1 MKTQNNV
8 VIGCLCAMCCETFY
22 GLSYMFTKQATEV
35 ASTFALL
42 GWRFLIALV
51 VMTSLVLIKAVKID
65 FKGKNLKP
73 LILVA
78 LFCPCIYF
86 IAETIGISN
95 TTSSESGVVLACI
108 PVASLVASTL
118 ILKKKPSKIQ
128 VTGIL
133 ITLAGVIITV
143 LAVGMSSSLSLVGYM
158 FLVVAVISYSLYCV
172 FVDKAAQFSGAEIT
186 FVMLIAGAIL
196 CVALALVEAFTNG
209 NVIELIQLPFVETTF
224 LTAILYQGIGCS
236 VIAFFMSNVAI
247 ANIGVNRTS
256 SFIGVATVVS
266 ILAGAII
273 LGESFTTLQVAGA
286 VVIIIGVYVANMR
299 VKE

>member
-1 MKTQNNV
+1 
-8 VIGCLCAMCCETFY
+8 
-22 GLSYMFTKQATEV
+22 MFTKQATEV
-35 ASTFALL
+35 SSTFALL

-51 VMTSLVLIKAVKID
+51 VMTSLVLLKAVKID
-65 FKGKNLKP
+65 LKGKNLKT

-108 PVASLVASTL
+108 PVASLIASTL

-133 ITLAGVIITV
+133 ITLVGVIVTV
-143 LAVGMSSSLSLVGYM
+143 LAVGMSSSLSPVGYM

-172 FVDKAAQFSGAEIT
+172 FVDKAAEFSGAEIT

-196 CVALALVEAFTNG
+196 CVALALVEAITNG
-209 NVIELIQLPFVETTF
+209 TVIALIQLPFVETTF

-236 VIAFFMSNVAI
+236 VIAFFMSNIAI

-273 LGESFTTLQVAGA
+273 LGETFTILQIAGA

>member
-1 MKTQNNV
+1 
-8 VIGCLCAMCCETFY
+8 
-22 GLSYMFTKQATEV
+22 MFTKQATEV
-35 ASTFALL
+35 SSAFALL

-51 VMTSLVLIKAVKID
+51 VMTSLVLLKAVKID
-65 FKGKNLKP
+65 LKGKNLKT

-108 PVASLVASTL
+108 PVASLIASTL

-133 ITLAGVIITV
+133 ITLVGVIVTV
-143 LAVGMSSSLSLVGYM
+143 LAVGMSSSLSPVGYM

-172 FVDKAAQFSGAEIT
+172 FVDKAAEFSGAEIT

-196 CVALALVEAFTNG
+196 YVALALVEAIKNG
-209 NVIELIQLPFVETTF
+209 TVIALIQLPFVETTF

-236 VIAFFMSNVAI
+236 VIAFFMSNIAI

-266 ILAGAII
+266 ILAGAVV
-273 LGESFTTLQVAGA
+273 LGETFTILQIAGA

>member
-1 MKTQNNV
+1 
-8 VIGCLCAMCCETFY
+8 
-22 GLSYMFTKQATEV
+22 MFTKQATEV
-35 ASTFALL
+35 SSTFALL

-51 VMTSLVLIKAVKID
+51 VMTSLVLLKAVKID
-65 FKGKNLKP
+65 LKGKNLKT

-108 PVASLVASTL
+108 PVASLIASTL

-133 ITLAGVIITV
+133 ITLVGVIVTV
-143 LAVGMSSSLSLVGYM
+143 LAVGMSSSLSPVGYM

-172 FVDKAAQFSGAEIT
+172 FVDKAAEF
-186 FVMLIAGAIL
+186 
-196 CVALALVEAFTNG
+196 
-209 NVIELIQLPFVETTF
+209 
-224 LTAILYQGIGCS
+224 
-236 VIAFFMSNVAI
+236 
-247 ANIGVNRTS
+247 
-256 SFIGVATVVS
+256 
-266 ILAGAII
+266 
-273 LGESFTTLQVAGA
+273 AGA

>member
-1 MKTQNNV
+1 
-8 VIGCLCAMCCETFY
+8 
-22 GLSYMFTKQATEV
+22 MFTKQATEV
-35 ASTFALL
+35 SSAFALL

-51 VMTSLVLIKAVKID
+51 VMTSLVLLKAVKID
-65 FKGKNLKP
+65 LKGKNLKT

-108 PVASLVASTL
+108 PVASLIASTL

-133 ITLAGVIITV
+133 ITLVGVIVTV
-143 LAVGMSSSLSLVGYM
+143 LAVGMSSSLSPVGYM

-172 FVDKAAQFSGAEIT
+172 FVDKAAEFSGAEIT

-196 CVALALVEAFTNG
+196 CVALALVEAITNG
-209 NVIELIQLPFVETTF
+209 TVIALIQLPFVETTF

-236 VIAFFMSNVAI
+236 VIAFFMSNIAI

-273 LGESFTTLQVAGA
+273 LGETFTILQIAGA

>member
-1 MKTQNNV
+1 
-8 VIGCLCAMCCETFY
+8 
-22 GLSYMFTKQATEV
+22 
-35 ASTFALL
+35 
-42 GWRFLIALV
+42 
-51 VMTSLVLIKAVKID
+51 MTSLVLLKAVKID
-65 FKGKNLKP
+65 LKGKNLKT

-133 ITLAGVIITV
+133 ITLVGVIVTV
-143 LAVGMSSSLSLVGYM
+143 LAVGMSSSLSPVGYM

-172 FVDKAAQFSGAEIT
+172 FVDKAAEFSVAEIT

-196 CVALALVEAFTNG
+196 CVALALVEAITNG
-209 NVIELIQLPFVETTF
+209 TVIALIQLPFVETTF

-236 VIAFFMSNVAI
+236 VIAFFMSNIAI

-266 ILAGAII
+266 ILAGAVV
-273 LGESFTTLQVAGA
+273 LGETLTILQIAGA

>member
-1 MKTQNNV
+1 
-8 VIGCLCAMCCETFY
+8 
-22 GLSYMFTKQATEV
+22 MFTKQATEV
-35 ASTFALL
+35 SSTFALL

-51 VMTSLVLIKAVKID
+51 VMTSLVLLKVVKID
-65 FKGKNLKP
+65 LKGKNLKT

-108 PVASLVASTL
+108 PVASLIASTL

-133 ITLAGVIITV
+133 ITLVGVIVTV
-143 LAVGMSSSLSLVGYM
+143 LAVGMSSSLSPVGYM

-172 FVDKAAQFSGAEIT
+172 FVDKAAEFSGAEIT

-196 CVALALVEAFTNG
+196 CVVLALVEAITNG
-209 NVIELIQLPFVETTF
+209 TVIALIQLPFVETTF

-236 VIAFFMSNVAI
+236 VIAFFMSNIAI

-273 LGESFTTLQVAGA
+273 LGETFTILQIAGA

>member
-51 VMTSLVLIKAVKID
+51 VITSLVLIKAVKID

-143 LAVGMSSSLSLVGYM
+143 LAVGMSSSLSPVGYM
-158 FLVVAVISYSLYCV
+158 FLVVAVISYSLYCI

-236 VIAFFMSNVAI
+236 VIAFFMSNIAI

>member
-1 MKTQNNV
+1 
-8 VIGCLCAMCCETFY
+8 
-22 GLSYMFTKQATEV
+22 MFTKQATEV
-35 ASTFALL
+35 SSAFALL

-51 VMTSLVLIKAVKID
+51 VMTSLVLLKAVKID
-65 FKGKNLKP
+65 LKGKNLKT

-108 PVASLVASTL
+108 PVASLIASTL

-133 ITLAGVIITV
+133 ITLVGVVVTV
-143 LAVGMSSSLSLVGYM
+143 LAVGMSSSLSPVGYM

-172 FVDKAAQFSGAEIT
+172 FVDKAAEFSGAEIT

-196 CVALALVEAFTNG
+196 CVALALVEAITNG
-209 NVIELIQLPFVETTF
+209 TVIALIQLPFVETTF

-236 VIAFFMSNVAI
+236 VIAFFMSNIAI

-266 ILAGAII
+266 ILAGAVV
-273 LGESFTTLQVAGA
+273 LGETFTILQIAGA

>member
-1 MKTQNNV
+1 
-8 VIGCLCAMCCETFY
+8 
-22 GLSYMFTKQATEV
+22 MFTKQATEV
-35 ASTFALL
+35 SSTFALL

-51 VMTSLVLIKAVKID
+51 VMTSLVLLKAVKID
-65 FKGKNLKP
+65 LKGKNLKT

-108 PVASLVASTL
+108 PVASLIASTL

-133 ITLAGVIITV
+133 ITLVGVIVTV
-143 LAVGMSSSLSLVGYM
+143 LAVGMSSSLSPVGYM

-172 FVDKAAQFSGAEIT
+172 FVDKAAEFSGAEIT

-196 CVALALVEAFTNG
+196 CVVLALVEAITNG
-209 NVIELIQLPFVETTF
+209 TVIALIQLPFVETTF

-236 VIAFFMSNVAI
+236 VIAFFMSNIAI

-273 LGESFTTLQVAGA
+273 LGETFTILQIAGA

>member
-1 MKTQNNV
+1 
-8 VIGCLCAMCCETFY
+8 
-22 GLSYMFTKQATEV
+22 MFTKQATEV
-35 ASTFALL
+35 SSTFALL

-51 VMTSLVLIKAVKID
+51 VMTSLVLLKAVKID
-65 FKGKNLKP
+65 LKGKNLKT

-108 PVASLVASTL
+108 PVASLIASTL

-133 ITLAGVIITV
+133 ITLVGVIVTV
-143 LAVGMSSSLSLVGYM
+143 LAVGMSSSLSPVGYM

-172 FVDKAAQFSGAEIT
+172 FVDKAAEFSGAEIT

-196 CVALALVEAFTNG
+196 CVALALVEAISNG
-209 NVIELIQLPFVETTF
+209 TVIALIQLPFVETTF

-236 VIAFFMSNVAI
+236 VIAFFMSNIAI
-247 ANIGVNRTS
+247 GNIGVNRTS

-266 ILAGAII
+266 ILAGAVV
-273 LGESFTTLQVAGA
+273 LGETFTILQIAGA

>member
-143 LAVGMSSSLSLVGYM
+143 LAVGMSSSLSPVGYM
-158 FLVVAVISYSLYCV
+158 FLVVAVISYSLYCI

-236 VIAFFMSNVAI
+236 VIAFFMSNIAI

>member
-1 MKTQNNV
+1 
-8 VIGCLCAMCCETFY
+8 
-22 GLSYMFTKQATEV
+22 MFTKQATEV
-35 ASTFALL
+35 SSTFALL

-51 VMTSLVLIKAVKID
+51 VMTSLVLLKAVKID
-65 FKGKNLKP
+65 LKGKNLKT

-108 PVASLVASTL
+108 PVASLIASTL

-133 ITLAGVIITV
+133 ITLVGVIVTV
-143 LAVGMSSSLSLVGYM
+143 LAVGISSSLSPVGYM

-172 FVDKAAQFSGAEIT
+172 FVDKAAEFSGAEIT

-196 CVALALVEAFTNG
+196 CVALALVEAITNG
-209 NVIELIQLPFVETTF
+209 TVIALIQLPFVETTF

-236 VIAFFMSNVAI
+236 VIAFFMSNIAI

-266 ILAGAII
+266 ILAGAVV
-273 LGESFTTLQVAGA
+273 LGETFTILQIAGA

>member
-1 MKTQNNV
+1 
-8 VIGCLCAMCCETFY
+8 
-22 GLSYMFTKQATEV
+22 MFTKQATEV
-35 ASTFALL
+35 SSAFALL

-51 VMTSLVLIKAVKID
+51 VMTSLVLLNAVKID
-65 FKGKNLKP
+65 LKGKNLKT

-78 LFCPCIYF
+78 LFCPCVYF

-108 PVASLVASTL
+108 PVASLIASTL

-133 ITLAGVIITV
+133 ITLVGVIVTV
-143 LAVGMSSSLSLVGYM
+143 LAVGMSSSLSPVGYM

-172 FVDKAAQFSGAEIT
+172 FVDKAAEFSGAEIT

-196 CVALALVEAFTNG
+196 YVALALVEAIKNG
-209 NVIELIQLPFVETTF
+209 TVIALIQLPFVETTF

-236 VIAFFMSNVAI
+236 VIAFFMSNIAI

-266 ILAGAII
+266 ILAGAVV
-273 LGESFTTLQVAGA
+273 LGETFTILQIAGA

>member
-1 MKTQNNV
+1 
-8 VIGCLCAMCCETFY
+8 
-22 GLSYMFTKQATEV
+22 MFTKQATEV
-35 ASTFALL
+35 SSTFALL

-51 VMTSLVLIKAVKID
+51 VMTSLVLLKAVKID
-65 FKGKNLKP
+65 LKGKNLKT

-108 PVASLVASTL
+108 PVASLIASTL

-133 ITLAGVIITV
+133 ITLVGVIVTV
-143 LAVGMSSSLSLVGYM
+143 LAVGMSSSLSPVGYM

-172 FVDKAAQFSGAEIT
+172 FVDKAAEFSGAEIT

-196 CVALALVEAFTNG
+196 CVALALVEAISNG
-209 NVIELIQLPFVETTF
+209 TVIALIQLPFVETTF

-236 VIAFFMSNVAI
+236 VIAFFMSNIAI

-266 ILAGAII
+266 ILAGAVV
-273 LGESFTTLQVAGA
+273 LGETFTILQIAGA